1 MKRPERIGTIIFYLI
16 NSIAVI
22 WVLQTIASSFIGLL
36 IAVVWVYSFLTHI
49 YNTER
54 TYKELY
60 VEKETYDNL
69 VKAFLKISKENE
81 SLKERK

>member
-1 MKRPERIGTIIFYLI
+1 MKKPKRIGTIIFYLI

-22 WVLQTIASSFIGLL
+22 WFLQTIASSFIGLL
-36 IAVVWVYSFLTHI
+36 ICVVWVYSFLAHI

-60 VEKETYDNL
+60 VEKETYNNL
-69 VKAFLKISKENE
+69 LNDFLKISEENKI
-81 SLKERK
+81 LKERK